1 MKFVPGDSLSPYIGW
16 VASHMIPNRAKRPS
30 RFLIL
35 SSKIYLRGI
44 LILIFINNPVRM
56 LSDIAVKFERLL
68 STLLLLTFEN
78 TLRHRGYLR
87 LIWLSR
93 VIGPIGPIRVYFLS
107 VLAIEAAIV
116 LLINP
121 NTFLVRSVIGPHR
134 RNRLVIRQNSILLII
149 IVVESVETTTIRLF
163 IIRLVYHFKLLD
175 WRLLV
180 HVEMG
185 LRLHDQRHL
194 NLLLL

>member
-16 VASHMIPNRAKRPS
+16 VASHMITNRAKRPF

-35 SSKIYLRGI
+35 SSEIYLRGI

-107 VLAIEAAIV
+107 VLAAII

-121 NTFLVRSVIGPHR
+121 HTFLVRSVIRPHR

-149 IVVESVETTTIRLF
+149 IVVESVETTTIHLF

-194 NLLLL
+194 NLLLLLL

>member
-1 MKFVPGDSLSPYIGW
+1 
-16 VASHMIPNRAKRPS
+16 
-30 RFLIL
+30 
-35 SSKIYLRGI
+35 
-44 LILIFINNPVRM
+44 M
-56 LSDIAVKFERLL
+56 LSNIAVKFERLL

-87 LIWLSR
+87 LIRLSR

-107 VLAIEAAIV
+107 VLAAII

-149 IVVESVETTTIRLF
+149 IVVESVETTTIHLL

-175 WRLLV
+175 
-180 HVEMG
+180 
-185 LRLHDQRHL
+185 
-194 NLLLL
+194 